1 MKVLFLTIS
10 TITDIKQPGIY
21 TDLLRQFIEN
31 NHSVSII
38 TAKQKREGGKTE
50 LIDEENLRILRVRTG
65 NITKT
70 KPIEKAISQ
79 MLLENQYIEAIKK
92 FFKNEKFDIVLYA
105 TPPITFEKVI
115 RYVKKRDLAK
125 SYLLLK
131 DIFPQNA
138 VDLNLIKKNG
148 PIYHFFRRKERKL
161 YQVSDY
167 IGCMSQKNIDYLLS
181 HNSVNPTRV
190 EINPNSID
198 VNNLAYSSSN
208 RVGKKK
214 KLFRK
219 KYGILDSQTIY
230 IYGGNLGKPQG
241 LDFFLEFLTNSNKEK
256 SFFVIVGSGT
266 ESKKVTNFISENRLT
281 NVLFLDRVSRDE
293 YNEIEMCSDVGLVF
307 LDRRFSIPNIP
318 SRILGYMEKGL
329 PVIAATDTSTD
340 LKEMIESGGFGR
352 WSEHGNIDDFSDN
365 IELLYDPET
374 RDIMGKRSN
383 QFLKNHFSVQN
394 SYEIIMK
401 HFN

>member
-138 VDLNLIKKNG
+138 VDLNLIKKND

-241 LDFFLEFLTNSNKEK
+241 LDFFLS
-256 SFFVIVGSGT
+256 S
-266 ESKKVTNFISENRLT
+266 
-281 NVLFLDRVSRDE
+281 
-293 YNEIEMCSDVGLVF
+293 
-307 LDRRFSIPNIP
+307 
-318 SRILGYMEKGL
+318 
-329 PVIAATDTSTD
+329 
-340 LKEMIESGGFGR
+340 
-352 WSEHGNIDDFSDN
+352 
-365 IELLYDPET
+365 
-374 RDIMGKRSN
+374 
-383 QFLKNHFSVQN
+383 
-394 SYEIIMK
+394 
-401 HFN
+401 

>member
-38 TAKQKREGGKTE
+38 TAKQKREGGETE
-50 LIDEENLRILRVRTG
+50 FIDEENLRILRVKTG

-70 KPIEKAISQ
+70 NPIEKAISQ

-92 FFKNEKFDIVLYA
+92 FFIDEKFDIVLYA

-115 RYVKKRDLAK
+115 RYVKNRDLAK

-148 PIYHFFRRKERKL
+148 PIYHFFRKKERKL

-167 IGCMSQKNIDYLLS
+167 IGCMSRKNIDYLLS
-181 HNSVNPTRV
+181 HNPIDPVKV
-190 EINPNSID
+190 ELNPNSIE
-198 VNNLAYSSSN
+198 VNNLAFRSSDEIY
-208 RVGKKK
+208 KKK

-219 KYGILDSQTIY
+219 KYGILNSQTIY

-241 LDFFLEFLTNSNKEK
+241 LDFFLEFLTNSDKKK

-266 ESKKVTNFISENRLT
+266 EAKKVTSFIAENCLT
-281 NVLFLDRVSRDE
+281 NVLFLDKVSRDE

-307 LDRRFSIPNIP
+307 LDRRFSIPNVP

-340 LKEMIESGGFGR
+340 LKEMVESGGFGK
-352 WSEHGNIDDFSDN
+352 WSEHGNLDDFSDN
-365 IELLYDPET
+365 IELLYDPEI
-374 RDIMGKRSN
+374 RKMMGKKSY
-383 QFLKNHFSVQN
+383 QFLKDHFTVQN
-394 SYEIIMK
+394 SYKIIMK